1 MMQPSD
7 DGLGQSSDATSQGL
21 RGGLT
26 SSDRLEVSEVN
37 DDTDVRIA
45 TTSTPSQPIPGKRKA
60 PDGTVTTP
68 PSRSTS
74 TVAAEAAK
82 HTAENDD
89 APRPRQ
95 PDTWQRRRQDG
106 DGDEDDPFGDEI
118 EIVDPPRNAIAPS
131 SFPEEEIEG
140 EMLDFEGVEVGEDG
154 ITRSIVKDSDDADEE
169 AHERRLAGRK
179 PGDVW
184 ALYEQGTGLPRWY
197 CQLLAADVRYMC
209 NW

>member
-1 MMQPSD
+1 M
-7 DGLGQSSDATSQGL
+7 
-21 RGGLT
+21 
-26 SSDRLEVSEVN
+26 SEVN

-82 HTAENDD
+82 AKHTAENDD

-118 EIVDPPRNAIAPS
+118 EIVDPPPNAIATS

-197 CQLLAADVRYMC
+197 CQLLAADFRYIC
-209 NW
+209 NG

>member
-1 MMQPSD
+1 MTQPSD
-7 DGLGQSSDATSQGL
+7 DSLGQSGDATRQRL

-26 SSDRLEVSEVN
+26 SSARLEVSVVN
-37 DDTDVRIA
+37 DDTTDVRIIA
-45 TTSTPSQPIPGKRKA
+45 TTCTPPQPIPGKRKA
-60 PDGTVTTP
+60 PEGTVTTP
-68 PSRSTS
+68 PSTF
-74 TVAAEAAK
+74 AAEAAQN
-82 HTAENDD
+82 TAELDD
-89 APRPRQ
+89 APPPRQ
-95 PDTWQRRRQDG
+95 PDTRQRRRQDG
-106 DGDEDDPFGDEI
+106 DEDEDDPFGDEI
-118 EIVDPPRNAIAPS
+118 EIVPRNAVAPPS

-154 ITRSIVKDSDDADEE
+154 ITRSIIKESEDADEE

-209 NW
+209 NG